1 MARISMIEVD
11 GRYRVSV
18 RGRLSALDLQRL
30 ERACGPALEHK
41 KVPLELL
48 LAGVT
53 SIDDA
58 ASAFLERLQARG
70 AVLVTE

>member
-1 MARISMIEVD
+1 MARISVTEAD

-41 KVPLELL
+41 EVPLKLL
-48 LAGVT
+48 LRGVT
-53 SIDDA
+53 SIDEA
-58 ASAFLERLQARG
+58 ASAFLDNLQARG
-70 AVLVTE
+70 ALVVRD